1 MITFRLVWLPTI
13 ILQALVEHLPKIAE
27 LIILEKLE
35 RRQALCP
42 SDKNPPNSVLPTTNF
57 AVGYFSFSSKSSCS
71 VVGLIQVVFCP
82 LINKLFGLAAPLS

>member
-35 RRQALCP
+35 RRQ
-42 SDKNPPNSVLPTTNF
+42 VL
-57 AVGYFSFSSKSSCS
+57 
-71 VVGLIQVVFCP
+71 
-82 LINKLFGLAAPLS
+82 